1 MEEQHGTSAPTNHG
15 FVGVGLKGKMEGV
28 VGCSRTSFNKAAST
42 VHRGQLESFWE
53 LVLPSHRR
61 AMGPIVLLEA
71 SENTSLVSKMHLQMC
86 LRPVVLGGGF
96 RGLIK
101 NFIRGPEDGMLDS
114 GTFW

>member
-71 SENTSLVSKMHLQMC
+71 SEKTKRGMSALDVGIVTNLSQFFFFFFAKMFHID
-86 LRPVVLGGGF
+86 
-96 RGLIK
+96 LIII
-101 NFIRGPEDGMLDS
+101 FL
-114 GTFW
+114 